1 MEDNIRQVLRMRLPP
16 QRKLA
21 IIRRLLAA
29 FSLKQNPNK
38 KGEQNQTKTT
48 QPPLQTKQPP
58 LQPQKAQHLPNQIR
72 SFGFMIRPG
81 RPLWQEQQQQQQQQ
95 RRQNFNLKKGLL
107 VGSNYPG
114 TPYPLQGCLNDV
126 NFMREKLNSLAY
138 SQVTLLSDGSQTKP
152 TRGNV
157 INNLLNLLATSR
169 SGDILFFGYSG
180 HGFYIF
186 DKSGD
191 ERDRRDEVIVCS
203 DQLYIS
209 DDELKQIIDQNL
221 KPNTKLFC
229 VMDAC
234 HSGSLLDL
242 KYQWLD
248 SSNMD
253 KLTINNK
260 QKETKGQVILIS
272 GCMDSQ
278 TSVDALINNTFR
290 GAMLWSFLQ
299 VYEKNPNIS
308 YKDLLLQMRNVLKAN
323 KFSQTPQLS
332 SGQNLDINSKLFL

>member
-1 MEDNIRQVLRMRLPP
+1 MEQNIRQVLRLRLSP

-21 IIRRLLAA
+21 IIRRLLATV
-29 FSLKQNPNK
+29 SGPKPQNVQVQK
-38 KGEQNQTKTT
+38 
-48 QPPLQTKQPP
+48 LQVRPFQSFQQAHFGFTISPRRFLRQ
-58 LQPQKAQHLPNQIR
+58 QPNQKEKR
-72 SFGFMIRPG
+72 KR
-81 RPLWQEQQQQQQQQ
+81 
-95 RRQNFNLKKGLL
+95 GLL

-126 NFMREKLNSLAY
+126 NFMRDKLISLAY
-138 SQVTLLSDGSQTKP
+138 TPVTLLSDGSQTKP

-157 INNLLNLLATSR
+157 INNFLNLLS
-169 SGDILFFGYSG
+169 SSKPGDTLFFGYSG
-180 HGFYIF
+180 HGSYTF
-186 DKSGD
+186 DRSGD
-191 ERDRRDEVIVCS
+191 EKDRQDEAVVCC
-203 DQLYIS
+203 DMNYIS
-209 DDELKQIIDQNL
+209 DDEFKQIIDQNL

-229 VMDAC
+229 IMDAC

-248 SSNMD
+248 SSNME

-278 TSVDALINNTFR
+278 TSADAYINSTYR

-299 VYEKNPNIS
+299 VFDKNPKIS
-308 YKDLLLQMRNVLKAN
+308 YKDLIASMRSVLKTS

-332 SGQNLDINSKLFL
+332 SGQNLDINSNLFL

>member
-21 IIRRLLAA
+21 IIRRLLSA
-29 FSLKQNPNK
+29 FSLKQN
-38 KGEQNQTKTT
+38 TT
-48 QPPLQTKQPP
+48 QVMMHRQQ
-58 LQPQKAQHLPNQIR
+58 QARRLPS
-72 SFGFMIRPG
+72 SFDFMIRKQ
-81 RPLWQEQQQQQQQQ
+81 L
-95 RRQNFNLKKGLL
+95 RQPPQNTRTEKKALL

-126 NFMREKLNSLAY
+126 NFMRDKLTSLTY
-138 SQVTLLSDGSQTKP
+138 SQITLLSDGAQSKP

-157 INNLLNLLATSR
+157 INSLLTLLTS
-169 SGDILFFGYSG
+169 SQPGDILFFGYSG
-180 HGFYIF
+180 HGSYIR
-186 DKSGD
+186 DRNGD
-191 ERDRRDEVIVCS
+191 ERDRRDEVVVCS
-203 DQLYIS
+203 DMNYIT
-209 DDELKQIIDQNL
+209 DDEFKQIIDQNM

-260 QKETKGQVILIS
+260 QNETKGQVILIS
-272 GCMDSQ
+272 GCMDTQ
-278 TSVDALINNTFR
+278 TSSDAYIEKGYR

-299 VYEKNPNIS
+299 VINKNPNIS
-308 YKDLLLQMRNVLKAN
+308 FKNLLLQMRSVLKAS

-332 SGQNLDINSKLFL
+332 SGQNLNINSKIFL

>member
-1 MEDNIRQVLRMRLPP
+1 MEENIKQVLRLRLPP

-21 IIRRLLAA
+21 IIRRLLAT
-29 FSLKQNPNK
+29 FSLKQKNNQNK
-38 KGEQNQTKTT
+38 RHVLMRQAQ
-48 QPPLQTKQPP
+48 
-58 LQPQKAQHLPNQIR
+58 QPQQLAPQLPNQIR
-72 SFGFMIRPG
+72 SFGFKVRPD
-81 RPLWQEQQQQQQQQ
+81 RPL
-95 RRQNFNLKKGLL
+95 RKPPSPTQNLSSKKGLL

-126 NFMREKLNSLAY
+126 NFMRDKLNSLTY
-138 SQVTLLSDGSQTKP
+138 SQITLLSDGAPSKP

-157 INNLLNLLATSR
+157 INNLINLLLTSKP
-169 SGDILFFGYSG
+169 GDTLFFGYSG
-180 HGFYIF
+180 HGFYIP
-186 DKSGD
+186 DKNGD
-191 ERDRRDEVIVCS
+191 ERDKRDEVVVCS
-203 DQLYIS
+203 DMNYIT
-209 DDELKQIIDQNL
+209 DDEFKLIIDQNL
-221 KPNTKLFC
+221 KQNTKLFC
-229 VMDAC
+229 VIDAC

-260 QKETKGQVILIS
+260 QNETKGQVILIS

-278 TSVDALINNTFR
+278 TSVDAYIQNGYR

-299 VYEKNPNIS
+299 VFNKNPNIS
-308 YKDLLLQMRNVLKAN
+308 FKNLLLNMRSVLKAN
-323 KFSQTPQLS
+323 KFSQVPQLS